1 MNDVD
6 RNFVFLAF
14 FLLLAVLI
22 VNFLWLYQSTK
33 SQLEVGFFKSREK
46 SLQSEVVAPLSSLIA
61 RATAITT
68 TFSNRAEVHV
78 LCEQSAVKERP
89 ASEPNASVLDR
100 MLVEIRIENP
110 KIRQLI
116 LINQS
121 GYVVA
126 RLTAPEVDSSD
137 SLLSRMQDAPKPEL
151 LQLSKRL
158 SANEVRYSLIPD
170 ADGRPLLRVE
180 AAIPGLGTESQQAV
194 LILEMDAREALVG
207 VDSPNLGEEVKVG
220 QRRFL
225 AAENGQRLYP
235 FSGQWLGLDQ
245 RFPGLAWRDLFL
257 GNSDISTRLGEDVV
271 TALPIDVPQGK
282 RWRVFNTVTQGEVSE
297 LLGSELRWTL
307 GLAAGTFSFV
317 ILLGLGVGRLQL
329 REVATQERA
338 SYLALSLKEKEQ
350 SERFLDSVFNAI
362 TDVIVVQDADYNIIR
377 SNRIAREVYGE
388 DINGRKCY
396 SVYRNKTEMNCKECP
411 VDATR
416 MSGKAHRMEMIHPKT
431 KEVWQINN
439 FPLKDEKGEVI
450 LVIEHARNV
459 TEHRALESKLIQ
471 SEKLSTLGEMAAGIA
486 HEINNPVGVVSMF
499 AQLAAEELK
508 EMEQTEDVLE
518 KIQVIEEHS
527 QQIGKIVKDL
537 LQFARKSE
545 GERKLV
551 EISEIINRAMAI
563 VELKKMARAVKI
575 ERDSGAGVAIHA
587 DEGQISQVVL
597 NLVVNAIHAMEG
609 QGELSVR
616 VQTIMPGAPAPEGIA
631 AADAGDELRM
641 KSRVRILVKDSGPGI
656 KPSDVRKIFDPF
668 FTTKEQGQGTG
679 LGLSV
684 SFGIVR
690 DHGGMI
696 YVDSNPGKGATFILE
711 LPTKIEGPNNPSQRL
726 RSIEV

>member
-1 MNDVD
+1 MD

-14 FLLLAVLI
+14 FLLLVVLI

-46 SLQSEVVAPLSSLIA
+46 ALQSDVVAPLSSLIS
-61 RATAITT
+61 RATAIST
-68 TFSNRAEVHV
+68 TFSNRAEVHA
-78 LCEQSAVKERP
+78 LCKRDDAKERP
-89 ASEPNASVLDR
+89 SSEPNASVLDR
-100 MLVEIRIENP
+100 MLVEIQTENP

-116 LINQS
+116 LLDQK
-121 GYVVA
+121 GLVVA
-126 RLTAPEVDSSD
+126 RLSSPQVEAEDSFIE
-137 SLLSRMQDAPKPEL
+137 RMRLAPKTEH
-151 LQLSKRL
+151 LQLSQRL
-158 SANEVRYSLIPD
+158 NANEVRYSLIPA
-170 ADGRPLLRVE
+170 ADGKPLLRIE
-180 AAIPGLGTESQQAV
+180 AAIPGLGTESRQAV
-194 LILEMDAREALVG
+194 LILEMDATEALAG
-207 VDSPNLGEEVKVG
+207 VDSLNAEGEAIVG
-220 QRRFL
+220 QSRFL
-225 AAENGQRLYP
+225 AAESGQRLYP
-235 FSGQWLGLDQ
+235 FSGDWTNLDQ
-245 RFPGLAWRDLFL
+245 RFLGQNWRDLFQ
-257 GNSDISTRLGEDVV
+257 GNSDISTGLGEDLV

-282 RWRVFNTVTQGEVSE
+282 RWRVIGTVTQAEVSE

-411 VDATR
+411 VDVTR
-416 MSGKAHRMEMIHPKT
+416 MSGKAHRMEMVHPKT

-439 FPLKDEKGEVI
+439 FPLTDETGEVL

-508 EMEQTEDVLE
+508 EMDQSEDVLE

-563 VELKKMARAVKI
+563 VELKKMATAVNI
-575 ERDSGAGVAIHA
+575 DRDSGAGVSIHA

-609 QGELSVR
+609 QGELSIR
-616 VQTIMPGAPAPEGIA
+616 VQTILPGAPAPDGIA
-631 AADAGDELRM
+631 AADAGEALRM
-641 KSRVRILVKDSGPGI
+641 KSRVRLLVKDSGPGI
-656 KPSDVRKIFDPF
+656 KASDVRKIFDPF
-668 FTTKEQGQGTG
+668 FTTKEQGHGTG

-696 YVDSNPGKGATFILE
+696 YVDSTPGKGATFILE
-711 LPTKIEGPNNPSQRL
+711 LPTKIDGPSSPSQRL

>member
-1 MNDVD
+1 MD

-14 FLLLAVLI
+14 FLLLVVLI

-46 SLQSEVVAPLSSLIA
+46 ALQSDVVAPLSSLIV

-68 TFSNRAEVHV
+68 TFSNRVEVHA
-78 LCEQSAVKERP
+78 LCKRSDAKERP
-89 ASEPNASVLDR
+89 SGEPNASALDR
-100 MLVEIRIENP
+100 MLVEIQRENP
-110 KIRQLI
+110 KIHQLI
-116 LINQS
+116 LLDQE
-121 GYVVA
+121 GLVVA
-126 RLTAPEVDSSD
+126 RLSSPAVDIEHSIVERMRLAPEAEH
-137 SLLSRMQDAPKPEL
+137 R
-151 LQLSKRL
+151 RL
-158 SANEVRYSLIPD
+158 SEGLNANEVRCSLIP
-170 ADGRPLLRVE
+170 ADDNKPLLRIE
-180 AAIPGLGTESQQAV
+180 AAIPGMGTEARQAV
-194 LILEMDAREALVG
+194 LILEMDASEALAG
-207 VDSPNLGEEVKVG
+207 VDSLKTESEPIVG
-220 QRRFL
+220 QSRFI
-225 AAENGQRLYP
+225 AAESGRRLYP
-235 FSGQWLGLDQ
+235 FSGDWKSLDQ
-245 RFPGLAWRDLFL
+245 RFVGQTWRDLFQ
-257 GNSDISTRLGEDVV
+257 GSSDISTRLGEDLV

-282 RWRVFNTVTQGEVSE
+282 GWRVIGTVTQAEVSE

-362 TDVIVVQDADYNIIR
+362 TDVIVVQDSDYNIIR

-396 SVYRNKTEMNCKECP
+396 SVYRNKSEMNCKECP
-411 VDATR
+411 VDVTR
-416 MSGKAHRMEMIHPKT
+416 LSGKAHRMEMVHPKT

-439 FPLKDEKGEVI
+439 FPLKDETGEVI

-563 VELKKMARAVKI
+563 VELKKMASAVNI
-575 ERDSGAGVAIHA
+575 DRDSGAGVSIHA

-609 QGELSVR
+609 QGELTVR
-616 VQTIMPGAPAPEGIA
+616 VQTILPGAPPPAGIA
-631 AADAGDELRM
+631 AADAGEALRM
-641 KSRVRILVKDSGPGI
+641 QSRVRILVKDSGPGI
-656 KPSDVRKIFDPF
+656 KASDVRKIFDPF

-696 YVDSNPGKGATFILE
+696 YVDSSPGKGATFILE
-711 LPTKIEGPNNPSQRL
+711 LPTKIDGPSSPSQRL

>member
-1 MNDVD
+1 MD

-14 FLLLAVLI
+14 LLLLVVLI

-46 SLQSEVVAPLSSLIA
+46 ALQSDVVAPLSSLIA

-68 TFSNRAEVHV
+68 TFSNRAEVHA
-78 LCEQSAVKERP
+78 LCKRSDSKERP
-89 ASEPNASVLDR
+89 SSEPNASILDR
-100 MLVEIRIENP
+100 MLVEIQTENP
-110 KIRQLI
+110 KIQQLI
-116 LINQS
+116 LVDQW
-121 GYVVA
+121 GLVVA
-126 RLTAPEVDSSD
+126 RLSSPEVEVQESI
-137 SLLSRMQDAPKPEL
+137 LKRMRLAPQAEH
-151 LQLSKRL
+151 LQLSQRL
-158 SANEVRYSLIPD
+158 NANEVRYSLVRGAAAI
-170 ADGRPLLRVE
+170 PLLRIE
-180 AAIPGLGTESQQAV
+180 AAIPGLGTVAQQAV
-194 LILEMDAREALVG
+194 LILEMDATEALAG
-207 VDSPNLGEEVKVG
+207 IHSPKADVAPGLG
-220 QRRFL
+220 QSRFL
-225 AAENGQRLYP
+225 AAESGRRLYP
-235 FSGQWLGLDQ
+235 FTGDWTSLNQ
-245 RFPGLAWRDLFL
+245 RFLGQTWRDLFQ
-257 GNSDISTRLGEDVV
+257 GSSDISTRLGEDFV
-271 TALPIDVPQGK
+271 TALPIDVPQGE
-282 RWRVFNTVTQGEVSE
+282 RWRVMGTVTQGEVSE

-362 TDVIVVQDADYNIIR
+362 TDVIVVQDANYNIIR

-411 VDATR
+411 VDVTR
-416 MSGKAHRMEMIHPKT
+416 MSGQAHRMEMVHPKT

-439 FPLKDEKGEVI
+439 FPLKDETGEVL

-508 EMEQTEDVLE
+508 EMDQSEDVLE

-563 VELKKMARAVKI
+563 VELKKMASEVNI
-575 ERDSGAGVAIHA
+575 ERDSGVGVSIHA

-609 QGELSVR
+609 QGELALR
-616 VQTIMPGAPAPEGIA
+616 VQTILPGAHPPDGIA
-631 AADAGDELRM
+631 AADAGEALRNQ
-641 KSRVRILVKDSGPGI
+641 SRVRILVKDSGPGI
-656 KPSDVRKIFDPF
+656 KDSEVRKIFDPF
-668 FTTKEQGQGTG
+668 FTTKEQGHGTG

-696 YVDSNPGKGATFILE
+696 YVDSTPGKGATFILE
-711 LPTKIEGPNNPSQRL
+711 LPTKIEGLSSPSQRL